1 MSEHEEMIS
10 EIEVTDLAKKDSN
23 EDREIVLDINEDDQK
38 GLESDYNYGA
48 ETIDSGG
55 NNSLPDKSDLTHE
68 TSDPLIESGDQT
80 HNAELA
86 DDSKIVNDTSALETE
101 GEIEE
106 TAELNTDNE
115 PELEVSEA
123 SDQSNLL
130 AENVDTKLEIKE
142 SNYDADGSV
151 SNESGDNLE
160 EIADIVKDLNSVEH
174 EESNLDQVGDV
185 LPEDIEQ
192 GHLIDTDHDELVDAD
207 QTDLMAPLE
216 DVMLDEMESEPVV
229 EGEEMQQDEHLL
241 ISDEAHDTPADTKDP
256 DEDLQHEDQAHEEEI
271 FDDSQVKNEQIEATN
286 IDQDDLVIEGEKVK
300 LDDNLSGTD
309 ILQKIKNGYY
319 QTPEYWD
326 TRLPELDQDV
336 YTDIKD
342 NFGEFIGDK
351 MDVPLSNSVEFV
363 DETEMIDIYEAH
375 GKEFKEGVLGF
386 NNGDK
391 SYVKVG
397 SGFEWP
403 TTVHE
408 TIHNLSSNDQI
419 DENGNIVETRRGICI
434 QDVQD
439 QHMHKYMPVNEGI
452 TELFTKRV
460 LGEEYPQEPYSN
472 YHDNALRMSRLSDHL
487 GDETIKEAYFQNRAE
502 LLETTFDNVLGEGA
516 WEEFTNECGKNLSKN
531 EELRAEGNLK
541 ANQFVNRFRLHSSLR
556 GRS

>member
-1 MSEHEEMIS
+1 MAEHDEMSD

-23 EDREIVLDINEDDQK
+23 EDREIVLEINEDDQK
-38 GLESDYNYGA
+38 GLESDYNYVA
-48 ETIDSGG
+48 ETIDSRGDD
-55 NNSLPDKSDLTHE
+55 SLPDNSELTHE
-68 TSDPLIESGDQT
+68 TSDPLIESGDQAY
-80 HNAELA
+80 NAELT
-86 DDSKIVNDTSALETE
+86 DDSKSDNGSSALETE

-106 TAELNTDNE
+106 TAELNTDNDL
-115 PELEVSEA
+115 ELELSEA
-123 SDQSNLL
+123 SDQSHLL
-130 AENVDTKLEIKE
+130 EEDIEAELEIKE
-142 SNYDADGSV
+142 RNDDAAGSV
-151 SNESGDNLE
+151 SNVRGDNLE
-160 EIADIVKDLNSVEH
+160 EIDELVADLNSVEYDGDK
-174 EESNLDQVGDV
+174 SDLVGDA

-192 GHLIDTDHDELVDAD
+192 GDLIDTDRDNLVGAD
-207 QTDLMAPLE
+207 QADLIAPLE
-216 DVMLDEMESEPVV
+216 DDVLDEMGSEPVV
-229 EGEEMQQDEHLL
+229 EGEEVQQDGHLL
-241 ISDEAHDTPADTKDP
+241 MSDEAHDTPADTVDP
-256 DEDLQHEDQAHEEEI
+256 NESLQHEDEAHEEEI
-271 FDDSQVKNEQIEATN
+271 LDDSHVKYEQIDVTN
-286 IDQDDLVIEGEKVK
+286 VDQADLVIEEEKDK

-319 QTPEYWD
+319 NKPEYWD

-336 YTDIKD
+336 YSDIKD

-363 DETEMIDIYEAH
+363 DATEMIDIHEAH

-397 SGFEWP
+397 TGFEWP

-434 QDVQD
+434 QDVHD

-460 LGEEYPQEPYSN
+460 LGEEYPEEPYSN

-541 ANQFVNRFRLHSSLR
+541 ANQFVNRFRLHSSLK